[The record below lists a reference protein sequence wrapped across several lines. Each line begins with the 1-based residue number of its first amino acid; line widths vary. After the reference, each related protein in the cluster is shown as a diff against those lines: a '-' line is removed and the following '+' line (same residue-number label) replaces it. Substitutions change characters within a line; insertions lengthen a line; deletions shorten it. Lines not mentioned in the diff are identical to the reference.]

1 MHKLGIKF
9 LIQYYKIFINENNSI
24 IVVAENEGVVCGF
37 HSGTALEEEHQT
49 SIKRNKLKLSITVWQ
64 KLLINP
70 KVAIDIYRR
79 YKSLSTKKN
88 KYRVSSGPR
97 GEYWAW
103 LPSIKNPAG
112 SMALRKTWTNVLY
125 DLGCKSFKFEVDLSN
140 SDVEKYAKAFSCE
153 VLEVHI
159 LPDGRK
165 RAILEQVFKKKK

>member
-1 MHKLGIKF
+1 MKFRIAKILDAKKIAEIHMICANHQKDGFMHKLGIKF

-79 YKSLSTKKN
+79 YKSLSTKKIN
-88 KYRVSSGPR
+88 I
-97 GEYWAW
+97 E
-103 LPSIKNPAG
+103 
-112 SMALRKTWTNVLY
+112 
-125 DLGCKSFKFEVDLSN
+125 
-140 SDVEKYAKAFSCE
+140 
-153 VLEVHI
+153 
-159 LPDGRK
+159 
-165 RAILEQVFKKKK
+165 